1 MPLTDAAIRQAKPTE
16 KTRKLAE
23 ADGMYLLIQPS
34 GSKLWRFDYRYQGKR
49 KTLALGAYPEVGL
62 AAARKALAAAREL
75 LAAGIDPAEA
85 KKERKRANRIA
96 AANSFEAVTLA
107 WWERW
112 RTDRTEGTA
121 HAAIR
126 ALEIHVFPHIGAKPI
141 TGVQPMDILE
151 LLRPLEA
158 RGTTDMLKRVRARI
172 GEIFIHAIANGLAKN
187 NPAEGLHKAVKPHVS
202 RHRPAL
208 RTGDIRE
215 FFIRLDAVRL
225 SVPIKLAIRLLVL
238 TFVRPGELRCALWPE
253 FDLDAGLWTVPGE
266 RDRSRGLTGMKMK
279 EEHIVPL
286 SRQAIVAL
294 RELQAFGGT
303 RDLLFPNRN
312 GQGRPISDG
321 TINKALWAMGYEPGQ
336 VTGAGFRATATG
348 ALLELGY
355 RPDIIDRQLAHRE
368 RKQVFAA
375 YSHHAQ
381 FLTERKAMMQAWA
394 DYLDKLCKGAEVI
407 PFSRLNAEG

>member
-1 MPLTDAAIRQAKPTE
+1 MGLTDTSIRLARPSDKAF
-16 KTRKLAE
+16 KLS
-23 ADGMYLLIQPS
+23 DGNGLVIIIQPT
-34 GSKLWRFDYRYQGKR
+34 GSKLWRFNYRFQGKH
-49 KTLALGAYPEVGL
+49 KTLAIGRYPDVGL
-62 AAARKALAAAREL
+62 AAARKKRDIAREQV
-75 LAAGIDPAEA
+75 AAGIDPAEA
-85 KKERKRANRIA
+85 KKERKRAEKVA
-96 AANSFEAVTLA
+96 AANSFEAVTRA
-107 WWERW
+107 WWEKW
-112 RTDRTEGTA
+112 RTDRTDGTA

-126 ALEIHVFPHIGAKPI
+126 ALEIHVFPHIGGKPI
-141 TGVQPMDILE
+141 ASIQPIEILE

-172 GEIFIHAIANGLAKN
+172 GEIFIHAIANGLAKG

-208 RTGDIRE
+208 RVGDIRE

-225 SVPIKLAIRLLVL
+225 SVPIKLAIRLQVL
-238 TFVRPGELRCALWPE
+238 TFVRPGELRCALWTE
-253 FDLDAGLWTVPGE
+253 FDLDAGIWTVPGE

-286 SRQAIVAL
+286 SRQAVAAL
-294 RELQAFGGT
+294 RELQAFGGK

-381 FLTERKAMMQAWA
+381 FLAERKALMQAWA
-394 DYLDKLCKGAEVI
+394 DYVDRLCKGADVI
-407 PFSRLNAEG
+407 DIERHRAG